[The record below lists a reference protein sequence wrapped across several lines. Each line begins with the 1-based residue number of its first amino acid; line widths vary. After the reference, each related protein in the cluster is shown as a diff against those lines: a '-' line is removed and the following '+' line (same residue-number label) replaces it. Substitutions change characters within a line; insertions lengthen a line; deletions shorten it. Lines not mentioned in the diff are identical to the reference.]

1 MNPFDDP
8 RFDGEMLKEYGFDAE
23 RFAREQAEVK
33 RGPEVFE
40 QGRITG
46 TIEPVTGLPKLH
58 ADGRPSE
65 EQWAELGR
73 RALARGEVAC
83 LILNGGLATRFGG
96 GVKGVVPVLEQRS
109 FLGLKLED
117 VHRATQTFGRS
128 IPILLLSS
136 FATRH
141 DTERHLEEN
150 QYFGLVSDQVVDLL
164 QTISIRLDE
173 QGEPFFDRTGTPHYY
188 APGHGEFFERLH
200 DHHHFDWLLAQG
212 IRYLVFSNG
221 DNLGATLEPVVLGHH
236 VQSGADLTIEVT
248 EKRRDANGAWDVGGS
263 PARIDGEVRAV
274 EGFRFPVG
282 FCQDILP
289 YLQANNLVFSLPAL
303 GEPLSLPRYPVKKT
317 IDGLTCLGFE
327 AVTCEATSV
336 LLADGRPRLRS
347 NLVEVPRDG
356 LYGRFLP
363 VKSRDDLDRIRPA
376 LRERLEAGW
385 RRRDGRG

>member
-1 MNPFDDP
+1 VSPFEDL
-8 RFDGEMLKEYGFDAE
+8 RFDGALLREYGFDAA
-23 RFAREQAEVK
+23 RFAREQAEMK
-33 RGPEVFE
+33 RGPEVFDR
-40 QGRITG
+40 GRLTG
-46 TIEPVTGLPKLH
+46 TIEPVTGLPKLFC
-58 ADGRPSE
+58 DGRPGE
-65 EQWAELGR
+65 EEWAELGR
-73 RALARGEVAC
+73 RALAQGEVAC

-117 VHRATQTFGRS
+117 VRRARETFGKP
-128 IPILLLSS
+128 IPVLLLSS
-136 FATRH
+136 FATRV
-141 DTERHLEEN
+141 DTERHLEEHGH
-150 QYFGLVSDQVVDLL
+150 FGLPCAQVQNLL

-173 QGEPFFDRTGTPHYY
+173 QGEPFFDRLKKPHYY

-200 DHHHFDWLLAQG
+200 DRHHFDWLRSQG

-221 DNLGATLEPVVLGHH
+221 DNLGATVEPVVLGHH
-236 VQSGADLTIEVT
+236 LQSGADVTIEVT

-274 EGFRFPVG
+274 EGFRFPLG

-289 YLQANNLVFSLPAL
+289 YLQANNLVFSLSAL
-303 GEPLSLPRYPVKKT
+303 AEPLSLPRYPVKKT
-317 IDGLTCLGFE
+317 VDGLTCVGFE
-327 AVTCEATSV
+327 AVTCEATS
-336 LLADGRPRLRS
+336 LLSSDGQPRLRS

-363 VKSRDDLDRIRPA
+363 VKSRDDLERIRPA